1 MVDSA
6 VKYKCEE
13 CELKEAVLY
22 CSSCTID
29 QGGELN
35 HGATCE
41 QDVYF
46 LHPFCTESVMADT
59 TSYSLS
65 SSEDPFLYCQE
76 CSDTSHKGRKC
87 RHSLHTIVNI
97 DEVSVII

>member
-1 MVDSA
+1 MAQHANRMFTS
-6 VKYKCEE
+6 YIRF
-13 CELKEAVLY
+13 VL
-22 CSSCTID
+22 
-29 QGGELN
+29 
-35 HGATCE
+35 
-41 QDVYF
+41 F
-46 LHPFCTESVMADT
+46 KKSVMADT